1 MFYEEQPF
9 LTEEE
14 ARIMIQEAAYDDP
27 GTIELREKLVTP
39 IIEVLKKP
47 GNMRK
52 YIAYGSEFLEANS
65 EMLAKQF
72 PTAYVTYPRKYV
84 DEIMDLFGFTVS
96 GLKSMIRD
104 ILKKYIA
111 NSNFLSTT
119 ESPTNIIH
127 TIVLIYTDMLTDPAQ
142 ARNYRNNLRDS
153 ARQQLGLTLY
163 GLAMKHYYPSMP
175 PDPNI
180 MGYTYNR
187 LDRSWDIV
195 RDENI
200 VNWIGEMVNTSYGFW
215 RTTLSLN
222 LTPKVLV
229 NFLERVR
236 TTIFQK
242 MRGLATEY
250 VKDKDAKHSIGSDV
264 SDDDEYVEKSELLKI
279 RNTLVR
285 RAFGGDELY
294 KQKGE
299 LYKGIAKWKN
309 VKLDDLYEFSQKVTK
324 KDMSLVVDM
333 ILYVFITKEGN
344 SLEDINSV
352 KYINRITKFPT
363 AVDRAVSGKPVILPM
378 VEQYHVND
386 NIVKAYICL
395 VATYILRRINDAV
408 QN

>member
-1 MFYEEQPF
+1 M
-9 LTEEE
+9 
-14 ARIMIQEAAYDDP
+14 
-27 GTIELREKLVTP
+27 
-39 IIEVLKKP
+39 
-47 GNMRK
+47 
-52 YIAYGSEFLEANS
+52 
-65 EMLAKQF
+65 
-72 PTAYVTYPRKYV
+72 
-84 DEIMDLFGFTVS
+84 
-96 GLKSMIRD
+96 
-104 ILKKYIA
+104 
-111 NSNFLSTT
+111 
-119 ESPTNIIH
+119 
-127 TIVLIYTDMLTDPAQ
+127 
-142 ARNYRNNLRDS
+142 
-153 ARQQLGLTLY
+153 
-163 GLAMKHYYPSMP
+163 
-175 PDPNI
+175 
-180 MGYTYNR
+180 
-187 LDRSWDIV
+187 
-195 RDENI
+195 
-200 VNWIGEMVNTSYGFW
+200 
-215 RTTLSLN
+215 SLN

-229 NFLERVR
+229 NFLERIR

-242 MRGLATEY
+242 MRNLTTEY
-250 VKDKDAKHSIGSDV
+250 VKDKDAKHSIGADI

-294 KQKGE
+294 KQKGD